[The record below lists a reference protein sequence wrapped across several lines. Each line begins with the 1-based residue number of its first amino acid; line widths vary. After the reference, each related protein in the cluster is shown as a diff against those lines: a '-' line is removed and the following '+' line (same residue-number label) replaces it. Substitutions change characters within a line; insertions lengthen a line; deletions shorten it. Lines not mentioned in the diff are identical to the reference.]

1 MQASTQRLLSTFL
14 VAVAGAAFSLV
25 STAHA
30 PPPEQ
35 HDPVACGLLAHVA
48 LAPR

>member
-14 VAVAGAAFSLV
+14 VAIAGAAFSLV
-25 STAHA
+25 SAAHA
-30 PPPEQ
+30 PPAELAA
-35 HDPVACGLLAHVA
+35 PVACGLLAQVT

>member
-14 VAVAGAAFSLV
+14 VALAGAVFSLV
-25 STAHA
+25 SAAHA
-30 PPPEQ
+30 PPPELAA
-35 HDPVACGLLAHVA
+35 PAPCGLLAQVA